1 MLQKRRFDEKSLPDG
16 LMKTKVAVTK
26 GMIVARTL
34 ESGEYKITLPSDTAG
49 TNVYGFVTL
58 REDEAVYKQS
68 YYDEIPANTRAVVYT
83 LVPNAEWATDQF
95 EGELSSLNIGDKLFA
110 NTTGKLKKVS
120 SSETPLFELIGKQ
133 EAMAG
138 YENAMVIV
146 KVLP

>member
-16 LMKTKVAVTK
+16 LMKTKVEMTK
-26 GMIVARTL
+26 GMIVARKL
-34 ESGEYKITLPSDTAG
+34 EDGEYKIVLPESTDG
-49 TNVYGFVTL
+49 EGVYGFVTL
-58 REDEAVYKQS
+58 REDEAVYKAS
-68 YYDEIPANTRAVVYT
+68 YYDKIPANTRAVVYT
-83 LVPNAEWATDQF
+83 LVKDAEWATDQF
-95 EGELSSLNIGDKLFA
+95 EDEIGSLNIGDKLFA

-120 SSETPLFELIGKQ
+120 SGETALFELIGKQ

>member
-16 LMKTKVAVTK
+16 LMKTKEALTK
-26 GMIVARTL
+26 GMIVARNL
-34 ESGEYKITLPSDTAG
+34 ESGEYKITKPTDTAG

-95 EGELSSLNIGDKLFA
+95 EGELSSLNIGDKMFA

-120 SSETPLFELIGKQ
+120 SSETALFELIGKQ